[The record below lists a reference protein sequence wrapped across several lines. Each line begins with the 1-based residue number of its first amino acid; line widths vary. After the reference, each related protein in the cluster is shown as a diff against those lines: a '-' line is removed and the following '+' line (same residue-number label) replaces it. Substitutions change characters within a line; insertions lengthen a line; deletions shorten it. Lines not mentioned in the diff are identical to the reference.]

1 MDEKKFQEI
10 LRFAIEKEIVSVDFY
25 TQASQVVK
33 YSGTKELFLDFAE
46 QEKGHRKLLEDLSMG
61 KVIQAK
67 IEPIPNLKISDYLID
82 VGFKPDL
89 SYAEILRMAMKREEQ
104 SVKLYTA
111 LKEPVQDEGLK
122 KVFFFLVQEETKH
135 KYRLEKI
142 YDDEILK

>member
-10 LRFAIEKEIVSVDFY
+10 IQFAIEKEIASVDFY
-25 TQASQVVK
+25 TKASQRVK
-33 YSGTKELFLDFAE
+33 HSGTKELFLDFAE

-67 IEPIPNLKISDYLID
+67 IEPIPDLKISDYLID
-82 VGFKPDL
+82 VEFKPDL

-104 SVKLYTA
+104 STKLYTA

-122 KVFFFLVQEETKH
+122 KLFSFLVQEETKH
-135 KYRLEKI
+135 KYQLEKI